1 MMSILLL
8 KNLTVRA
15 EKSRNDLKTISIEML
30 SFG

>member
-8 KNLTVRA
+8 KKLTFQA

-30 SFG
+30 FFG